1 MSATSSGELFQRIPA
16 VTRVAAAAAAEA
28 VETIRI
34 IAVEI
39 VTMIECKLLVPFFSI
54 NFTNWK
60 VVHSFVS

>member
-16 VTRVAAAAAAEA
+16 VTRVAAAAAEA